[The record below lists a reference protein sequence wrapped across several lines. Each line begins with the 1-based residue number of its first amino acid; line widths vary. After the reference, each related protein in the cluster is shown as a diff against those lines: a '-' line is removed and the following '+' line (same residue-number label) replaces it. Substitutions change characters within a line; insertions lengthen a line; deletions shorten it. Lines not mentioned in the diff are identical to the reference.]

1 MAVYYT
7 GEGAT
12 ISFSNTNDSEVTRN
26 SATYPHS
33 ANTLGART
41 YCVRSVSLPSF
52 EREKI
57 DVSCLDSDGFKEYMA
72 SYLAEPGDLEVTVR
86 FDGSMKLELE
96 HLGYQGP
103 AESPADGS
111 TEMTCTLV
119 FDLLDGESA
128 AASLTGSCFIKGVSL
143 SEMNGTSLVEMTIS
157 VCLDGRYGPIFAE
170 ATKAA

>member
-12 ISFSNTNDSEVTRN
+12 ISFNNTDSNVNRGG
-26 SATYPHS
+26 AQYPHS
-33 ANTLGART
+33 QNTLDSRT

-103 AESPADGS
+103 AQTPADGS

-119 FDLLDGESA
+119 FDLLDGEAS

-170 ATKAA
+170 ATPIT

>member
-12 ISFSNTNDSEVTRN
+12 ISFSNTDDANVTRD
-26 SATYPHS
+26 SATYPHAQNVLS
-33 ANTLGART
+33 ART

-72 SYLAEPGDLEVTVR
+72 SYLAEPGELEVTVR
-86 FDGSMKLELE
+86 FDGVFELELG

-103 AESPADGS
+103 ASAGGT
-111 TEMTCTLV
+111 TEMQCTLS
-119 FDLLDGESA
+119 FGKLDGESG
-128 AASLTGSCFIKGVSL
+128 AASLSGSCFIKGVSL

-157 VCLDGRYGPIFAE
+157 VCFDGRIGPAFAE
-170 ATKAA
+170 ATYPA